1 MRYVSRMK
9 SSLPDQAC
17 NLNIAPDILA
27 GSLVYLVA
35 RGTNILRWKSTH
47 DPAINSRPSFALRSP
62 AKLLYQQLHAS
73 HRNDFSRY
81 GFSSIRCLLM
91 VFSLFLRATFRFP
104 LFPDIL
110 LWFSSSYNGFI
121 CPVEIEF
128 VLEILNTVV
137 LKNRHFCPLLTTP
150 LKLYLLIFLIQP
162 HMPMPEE
169 FSNLST
175 GIIIFS
181 IVRWRK
187 RRNGQIT
194 NKFHLMDRTMDQ

>member
-91 VFSLFLRATFRFP
+91 VFSPFFCAPPSVFLCFPIFYYGLAQVIMVSFAQLKLNLFLK
-104 LFPDIL
+104 
-110 LWFSSSYNGFI
+110 Y
-121 CPVEIEF
+121 
-128 VLEILNTVV
+128 
-137 LKNRHFCPLLTTP
+137 
-150 LKLYLLIFLIQP
+150 
-162 HMPMPEE
+162 
-169 FSNLST
+169 
-175 GIIIFS
+175 
-181 IVRWRK
+181 
-187 RRNGQIT
+187 
-194 NKFHLMDRTMDQ
+194 

>member
-1 MRYVSRMK
+1 MCYVSRMK

-35 RGTNILRWKSTH
+35 RETNILRWKSTH

-91 VFSLFLRATFRFP
+91 VFSLFFFARATFRFP
-104 LFPDIL
+104 PFPDIL

-128 VLEILNTVV
+128 VLDILNTVI
-137 LKNRHFCPLLTTP
+137 LKNRHFCLLLIAR
-150 LKLYLLIFLIQP
+150 LKLYLSNFLIQP
-162 HMPMPEE
+162 YILMPEE

-175 GIIIFS
+175 GIITY
-181 IVRWRK
+181 R
-187 RRNGQIT
+187 T
-194 NKFHLMDRTMDQ
+194 NI

>member
-1 MRYVSRMK
+1 MK

-35 RGTNILRWKSTH
+35 RETNILRWKSTH
-47 DPAINSRPSFALRSP
+47 DPTINSRPSFALRSP

-73 HRNDFSRY
+73 YRNDFSRY

-91 VFSLFLRATFRFP
+91 AFSLFLRATFRFP

-110 LWFSSSYNGFI
+110 LWFSSSCNGFI
-121 CPVEIEF
+121 CSAEIEF
-128 VLEILNTVV
+128 VLEILNTVI
-137 LKNRHFCPLLTTP
+137 LKNRYFCLLLITR
-150 LKLYLLIFLIQP
+150 LKLYPLIFLIQS
-162 HMPMPEE
+162 HMLMPVE

-175 GIIIFS
+175 GIITYH
-181 IVRWRK
+181 
-187 RRNGQIT
+187 T
-194 NKFHLMDRTMDQ
+194 NI